1 MNNAFNLVR
10 WALMVLLFAAS
21 TVFGETSLVVEEL
34 AQTPGNASRGSVK
47 ITLNTSE
54 ASDAPTA
61 LQLDLKFDPNKVNL
75 TGVSLEGDAEY
86 VVSWRVLS
94 GGIARV
100 VISSQRLEEIVSGTS
115 FRIDAATVAGGAF
128 ESLQPFELSGVSVAE
143 NQSGSSVKT
152 QVNKVRLKGTALD
165 SLGLVALNGSGG
177 SVLGKIQILAT
188 DDAGEVIPKSVF
200 QSGRKRYALGV
211 PTGTI
216 SLSVNPVAKDSLAEV
231 RVGFNGNTPELKPSG
246 ASSWKVPLEGLT
258 GVVVRVKLDD
268 YETVYE
274 ARMLGSDARL
284 ESVRVV
290 STDATLEFDGVRIF
304 RGSSTAS
311 AVNLKFKLG
320 DSRSNLKVRVGGGAW
335 QFLLTDSPFA
345 MPLANGDNSLDLM
358 VIAEDGITSKL
369 YFVNLARSSVHF
381 GEATEIA
388 PASGAALVRA
398 RIILSGRVAI
408 EESGVLYA
416 TGSGDLRFSSQGESP
431 NRIVVDTSGGG
442 ELSARIV
449 GLSDGVWTVRPYV
462 KLQSGEYFYGA
473 QQTFTSAGA
482 SEANQLSDLKILG
495 SALKPSFDPGILNY
509 TLEKDLSF
517 TEDRVF
523 VYAKGKNPDPSVQLL
538 VANGGG
544 EKFFGSGSF
553 QNVALNVGKNHLQV
567 KVGSGIYTVMVTRSV
582 MKGVTADAIGTWEAV
597 LGRGTDLNSA
607 VGLGGLLKVT
617 TLKSGKC
624 TVRLTLGSDVYT
636 WSGEAIMDTLTRAKV
651 DATIQRPRLK
661 DSIRI
666 VFSLGS
672 VADSGSEGLIGSLS
686 GVPGLPDD
694 KLEFAGAKQMKRY
707 ASGVQNFSVD
717 RSNEGNVPGG
727 WGFGS
732 FKRTNTTVAYAMS
745 LADGTAVTGSSSI
758 LEGSRVAVFSTL
770 YRGTGSVFGLVKL
783 QDGTQALGGELNWFK
798 RKQSGVNRGYGEGF
812 GPLSLA
818 LEGGEYKV
826 PVRSTN
832 LFGDQRTTD
841 CVIAMAQAFEGSG
854 AQLSVA
860 NQLTFAPGFLS
871 GFGVS
876 RFTSRFAVRDG
887 LVSGG
892 FDVVDPETGVKRSA
906 RYFGMLIPGTDK
918 VRGYL
923 LIPSLPGPTQ
933 GQVLSDYVV
942 IEALN

>member
-1 MNNAFNLVR
+1 
-10 WALMVLLFAAS
+10 MVLLFAAS

-143 NQSGSSVKT
+143 NQSGSSVT
-152 QVNKVRLKGTALD
+152 TRVNKVRLKGTALD
-165 SLGLVALNGSGG
+165 SLGLVALNSSGG

-274 ARMLGSDARL
+274 ARMLGSDASL
-284 ESVRVV
+284 LSVKVV
-290 STDATLEFDGVRIF
+290 NGDGEKSLDAGVSQFTGR
-304 RGSSTAS
+304 TAAS
-311 AVNLKFKLG
+311 EANLKFSLK
-320 DSRSNLKVRVGGGAW
+320 DSRSTLKARRGGVW
-335 QFLLTDSPFA
+335 QILDDTSVLS
-345 MPLANGDNSLDLM
+345 MPLVIGDNSLDL
-358 VIAEDGITSKL
+358 VVTSESGMTSNL
-369 YFVNLARSSVHF
+369 YSVNLVRSSLQF
-381 GEATEIA
+381 AGATAISPVA
-388 PASGAALVRA
+388 GTALVKAGFISSGGA
-398 RIILSGRVAI
+398 RIV
-408 EESGVLYA
+408 ESGVLYSQA
-416 TGSGDLRFSSQGESP
+416 SGDLAFVDPHGNLPSGVHR
-431 NRIVVDTSGGG
+431 VVGANAGG
-442 ELSARIV
+442 EVSARIQ
-449 GLSDGVWTVRPYV
+449 GLSDGSWRARPYL
-462 KLQSGEYFYGA
+462 KTEFDEYLYGDPKDFKSEGAGEV
-473 QQTFTSAGA
+473 
-482 SEANQLSDLKILG
+482 NQLSALSVLG
-495 SALKPSFDPGILNY
+495 RTLSPTFSKTIFKY
-509 TLEKDLSF
+509 TISGPLSF
-517 TEDRVF
+517 SDDSILI
-523 VYAKGKNPDPSVQLL
+523 YAKASSPETTELSLTV
-538 VANGGG
+538 NGASPLTF
-544 EKFFGSGSF
+544 KSGSI
-553 QNVALNVGKNHLQV
+553 QGIGLKVGTNILKV
-567 KVGSGIYTVMVTRSV
+567 KVGSGEYTVTVERPL
-582 MKGVTADAIGTWEAV
+582 MKGLTADAIGTWEAV

-832 LFGDQRTTD
+832 LFGDQKTTD
-841 CVIAMAQAFEGSG
+841 CVIAMAQAFEGSA

-860 NQLTFAPGFLS
+860 NQLTFEPGFLS

-942 IEALN
+942 IERKNL